1 MHELFRNIL
10 GITCTNVCLQPLT
23 FLSCICFV
31 YHCLLFIFMWFFIIR
46 YRIFPT
52 TLYGSFFR
60 VRWINSYQNKKK
72 CMNSLEI
79 YWVWHVFMFAYSLL
93 PAYPQHGF
101 LRHCDAFTYRHGLY
115 VSSKSVDV
123 SVCVNGIAP
132 LPFSHIIKELGSRQ
146 LVRPAGL
153 VFRVWQ
159 LKVSQCI
166 IKQGGKSTYQ
176 TLWTI

>member
-1 MHELFRNIL
+1 MDELFRNIL

-31 YHCLLFIFMWFFIIR
+31 YHCLLFIFMWFFFYWIENIPWPH
-46 YRIFPT
+46 FP
-52 TLYGSFFR
+52 GVSFGF
-60 VRWINSYQNKKK
+60 RWINSYQNKKK
-72 CMNSLEI
+72 MHELFRNILGITCTNVCLQPLTSLSTTWLFETLWCI
-79 YWVWHVFMFAYSLL
+79 CWPTRLV
-93 PAYPQHGF
+93 
-101 LRHCDAFTYRHGLY
+101 

-153 VFRVWQ
+153 VFRV
-159 LKVSQCI
+159 
-166 IKQGGKSTYQ
+166 
-176 TLWTI
+176 